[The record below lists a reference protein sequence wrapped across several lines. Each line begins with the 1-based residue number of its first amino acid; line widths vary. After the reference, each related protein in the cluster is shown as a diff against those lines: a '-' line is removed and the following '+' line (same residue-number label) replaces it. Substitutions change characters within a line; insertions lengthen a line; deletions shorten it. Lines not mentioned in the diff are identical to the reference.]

1 MTRRWILRSG
11 LHKTRRDLV
20 SCRHPVLPRF
30 AGPDIDALA
39 VVHFDF
45 DRLVTAV
52 TAYIKTHVVTFFAQF
67 AHRFVRNAALDF
79 NVAAGF
85 RHFFSG
91 RFVVALML
99 PAREVARYLN
109 I

>member
-1 MTRRWILRSG
+1 AHDRSSREMGLWRKEELVNAEDHPFAHSPFLRFAESI
-11 LHKTRRDLV
+11 
-20 SCRHPVLPRF
+20 SCRHPVFPRF

-52 TAYIKTHVVTFFAQF
+52 TADIEANVVSFLAQF

-79 NVAAGF
+79 DVAA
-85 RHFFSG
+85 
-91 RFVVALML
+91 
-99 PAREVARYLN
+99 
-109 I
+109 